1 MAGFP
6 AMNDNV
12 SRNKHINFYR
22 HIKINLSYLMT
33 APLLLYKFY
42 SEQFEAETSHL
53 CLYYTS
59 PKKEV

>member
-1 MAGFP
+1 
-6 AMNDNV
+6 
-12 SRNKHINFYR
+12 
-22 HIKINLSYLMT
+22 MT

-53 CLYYTS
+53 FLYYTS